1 MLYACLYV
9 PDFPA
14 AVLLRNERNLR
25 VPPVV
30 VYTGTAPNC
39 FVYAATQPAR
49 SAGIKEGMPLAEAT
63 ARFAASRMANPS
75 QQLSQ
80 RKKPPSLDS
89 GKGRGI
95 RPYRLRPTAPPRVTV
110 GTGNPASP
118 SSQSNHPSTRSTDQR
133 HNGST
138 AQRLNGPTAQPLN
151 GSTAQR
157 SLQTLARNPEAEQQT
172 QQELLELALTI
183 SPRVEDTAPGVIVVE
198 LAGLSDPHGSAESF
212 SHEAEKLGL
221 PANVAVSQNRFVAL
235 CAAKTR
241 SGVTHIFPGQE
252 AGFLHPLA
260 IDLLPLDS
268 KEKETLGRWGIRT
281 AGELARLPEDS
292 LVARFGTRGARL
304 VKLVRGQEDSVLRP
318 YEPAPAFEG
327 EMDFEWEIAD
337 LEALSFLLSG
347 LLDNLCSKLQGLGLA
362 AEQIRVSLKLADG
375 SRFERAVALPS
386 PLADAEVLLTLLRLD
401 LAAHPPGEAIEGVK
415 VTAHPAPR
423 RMAQFSLLEPTI
435 PKPEK
440 LAVTLARLFNL
451 VGKDRVGAPVVMDSH
466 RRGALAVAG
475 FAPGKL
481 GPEKKLSGAGKAFTH
496 TSRFTVH
503 EIRGASSQRAEP
515 RLVSALADAEA
526 ASNLVRMPLRP
537 KTPRRGV
544 AVMKNGTAPTAGY
557 ANRAADPTVRGC
569 EKIGDSPLRAS
580 PKPLESGLV
589 AAGAGIAPIFSQPLT
604 GGALSF
610 DLKSGGPEQ
619 QLYSAGGHRE
629 GDRSGGGRA
638 EVRRTEGDRT
648 YLRRLPAFRCFRP
661 PPEAEVILNRLLPVY
676 VTAGPGY
683 GSAGEIH
690 GPVGTRAG
698 PWKVCGEW
706 WTPGGWQYE
715 EWDVEVKGRLYRI
728 CCELPSR
735 NWYVTGIY
743 D

>member
-1 MLYACLYV
+1 MLYACLHI

-39 FVYAATQPAR
+39 FVRAATQPAR
-49 SAGIKEGMPLAEAT
+49 SAGVKEGMPLAEAT
-63 ARFAASRMANPS
+63 ARFATSQMAKPLQQPS
-75 QQLSQ
+75 QQFLQ
-80 RKKPPSLDS
+80 RKKPSSPDN

-95 RPYRLRPTAPPRVTV
+95 RPYRLRPTTPPRITV
-110 GTGNPASP
+110 GTGTPAGP
-118 SSQSNHPSTRSTDQR
+118 STDQR
-133 HNGST
+133 SNGAT
-138 AQRLNGPTAQPLN
+138 AQ
-151 GSTAQR
+151 
-157 SLQTLARNPEAEQQT
+157 QTLQALACNPEAEQQT

-198 LAGLSDPHGSAESF
+198 LAGLTDPHGSAESF

-235 CAAKTR
+235 CAAKIR

-260 IDLLPLDS
+260 IDRLPLDS

-281 AGELARLPEDS
+281 VGELARLPEDS

-304 VKLVRGQEDSVLRP
+304 AKLAHGQEDSVLRP
-318 YEPAPAFEG
+318 YEPVPAFE
-327 EMDFEWEIAD
+327 ENMDFEWQIAD
-337 LEALSFLLSG
+337 LEPLSFLLSG
-347 LLDNLCSKLQGLGLA
+347 LLDNLCSKLHGRGLA
-362 AEQIRVSLKLADG
+362 AEQIRISLKLVGG

-386 PLADAEVLLTLLRLD
+386 PLADAGVLLTLLRLD

-415 VTAHPAPR
+415 VSAQPAPR
-423 RMAQFSLLEPTI
+423 RMAQFSLLEPAV

-466 RRGALAVAG
+466 RPGVLAVAG

-481 GPEKKLSGAGKAFTH
+481 GLEKKLSGASKALTH
-496 TSRFTVH
+496 SSRFK
-503 EIRGASSQRAEP
+503 IRGASSQLAEP
-515 RLVSALADAEA
+515 RLFSAFADAEA
-526 ASNLVRMPLRP
+526 ASGSSI
-537 KTPRRGV
+537 T
-544 AVMKNGTAPTAGY
+544 KNGTTPPVY
-557 ANRAADPTVRGC
+557 ANRAADPSLTV
-569 EKIGDSPLRAS
+569 
-580 PKPLESGLV
+580 
-589 AAGAGIAPIFSQPLT
+589 
-604 GGALSF
+604 GALSF
-610 DLKSGGPEQ
+610 GLKLDTSGQ
-619 QLYSAGGHRE
+619 QFHSTGAN
-629 GDRSGGGRA
+629 
-638 EVRRTEGDRT
+638 RRTGGVRTRGDLT
-648 YLRRLPAFRCFRP
+648 GLRRPPAFRCFRP
-661 PPEAEVILNRLLPVY
+661 PPQAEVILSRSLPVY
-676 VTAGPGY
+676 VTASPGH
-683 GSAGEIH
+683 GAAGEIH

-698 PWKVCGEW
+698 PWRVCGEW
-706 WTPGGWQYE
+706 WTPDAWHYE

-735 NWYVTGIY
+735 NWYVTGVY

>member
-1 MLYACLYV
+1 MLYACLHI

-39 FVYAATQPAR
+39 FVRAATQPAR
-49 SAGIKEGMPLAEAT
+49 SAGVKEGMPLAEAT
-63 ARFAASRMANPS
+63 ARFAASRIAKPL
-75 QQLSQ
+75 QQPSQ
-80 RKKPPSLDS
+80 RKRSSSPDN

-95 RPYRLRPTAPPRVTV
+95 RPYRLRPVAPPRLTV
-110 GTGNPASP
+110 GTGTPAGP
-118 SSQSNHPSTRSTDQR
+118 TTEQR
-133 HNGST
+133 NNRAA
-138 AQRLNGPTAQPLN
+138 AQRLNR
-151 GSTAQR
+151 STAQ
-157 SLQTLARNPEAEQQT
+157 QTLQALACNPEAEQQT

-183 SPRVEDTAPGVIVVE
+183 SPRVENTAPGVIVVE

-235 CAAKTR
+235 CAAKIR

-260 IDLLPLDS
+260 IDRLPLDS

-281 AGELARLPEDS
+281 VGELVRLPEDS

-304 VKLVRGQEDSVLRP
+304 AKLARGQEDSVLRP
-318 YEPAPAFEG
+318 YEPAPAFE
-327 EMDFEWEIAD
+327 ESMDFEWQIAD
-337 LEALSFLLSG
+337 LEPLSFLLSG
-347 LLDNLCSKLQGLGLA
+347 LLDHLCSKLQGRGLA
-362 AEQIRVSLKLADG
+362 AGQIRISLKLTDG

-386 PLADAEVLLTLLRLD
+386 PLADAGVLLTLLRLD

-415 VTAHPAPR
+415 ISAQPAPR
-423 RMAQFSLLEPTI
+423 RMAQFSLLEPAV

-451 VGKDRVGAPVVMDSH
+451 VGKDRVGTPVVMDSH
-466 RRGALAVAG
+466 RPGVLAVAG

-481 GPEKKLSGAGKAFTH
+481 GPEKKLSGASKALTH
-496 TSRFTVH
+496 SSRFK
-503 EIRGASSQRAEP
+503 IRGASSQLAEP

-537 KTPRRGV
+537 KAPRFSGSV
-544 AVMKNGTAPTAGY
+544 TKNGTAPQAVYGPNYPDRAIDPSLAFGALNFGLKLDTSGQQFHSTG
-557 ANRAADPTVRGC
+557 ANRR
-569 EKIGDSPLRAS
+569 
-580 PKPLESGLV
+580 
-589 AAGAGIAPIFSQPLT
+589 T
-604 GGALSF
+604 GGVCTHLS
-610 DLKSGGPEQ
+610 
-619 QLYSAGGHRE
+619 
-629 GDRSGGGRA
+629 RS
-638 EVRRTEGDRT
+638 
-648 YLRRLPAFRCFRP
+648 PAFRCFRP
-661 PPEAEVILNRLLPVY
+661 PPQAEVILSRSLPVY

-683 GSAGEIH
+683 DAAGEIH

-698 PWKVCGEW
+698 PWRVCGEW
-706 WTPGGWQYE
+706 WTPGGWHYE

-735 NWYVTGIY
+735 NWYVTGVY